1 MQKIWNPKKHTS
13 SHPHAILVGNSGS
26 GKSFVTYQM
35 VYSKFQEI
43 ATENEL
49 EISALDFT
57 INDAN
62 CSMDNVRTILTSETD
77 EATFNIQVKY
87 KNATLSSFVVRISSP
102 QLITRL
108 MVATPY
114 PKDEQMSDMLD
125 HIKEIT
131 GINMTKKQLYVLL
144 DNNQY
149 LKEQLKKY
157 SFQDTVVRESVS
169 DMISETFIGERWPIN
184 GDNLTDKE
192 YDEFIRKIRISAAQQ
207 GYQIEEFSYQ

>member
-1 MQKIWNPKKHTS
+1 MQKIGIQKKHTS

-62 CSMDNVRTILTSETD
+62 CSMDKVRTILTSETD

-102 QLITRL
+102 QLITR
-108 MVATPY
+108 PY

-144 DNNQY
+144 DNKQY

-169 DMISETFIGERWPIN
+169 SMISETFIGERWPIN